1 MPISYYLAG
10 AVLQFILVLGIRFSY
25 RFILFLRNTGR
36 TDSVTLQSE
45 AKRSKEFLDKLQEP
59 TAEMM
64 KKAREYRDQEEARR
78 LEHRVQILPPS

>member
-1 MPISYYLAG
+1 MATYG
-10 AVLQFILVLGIRFSY
+10 GQF
-25 RFILFLRNTGR
+25 
-36 TDSVTLQSE
+36 TLT
-45 AKRSKEFLDKLQEP
+45 DKLQEP